1 MTKDDWQNAA
11 YHATRKLLRK
21 QGGKRLMAE
30 QLLAPVIEAVGEPT
44 DRRSYGAVIR
54 RLHADGHIRR
64 AGIGNARTSHRSPKP
79 LWMTVA

>member
-1 MTKDDWQNAA
+1 MTKGDWQNAA

-21 QGGKRLMAE
+21 QIGRRLLAE
-30 QLLAPVIEAVGEPT
+30 QLLAPVIEAVGEPR

-64 AGIGNARTSHRSPKP
+64 AGTGLARTSHRSPKP
-79 LWMTVA
+79 CWVAVA

>member
-21 QGGKRLMAE
+21 QIGKRLMAE
-30 QLLAPVIEAVGEPT
+30 QLLPPVIEAVGEPA

-54 RLHADGHIRR
+54 RLHAYGHIRR

-79 LWMTVA
+79 LWMAVA